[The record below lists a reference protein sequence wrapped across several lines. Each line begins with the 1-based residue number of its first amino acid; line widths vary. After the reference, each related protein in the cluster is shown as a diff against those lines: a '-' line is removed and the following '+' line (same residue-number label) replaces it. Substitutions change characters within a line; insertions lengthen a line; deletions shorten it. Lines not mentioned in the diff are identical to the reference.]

1 MGLYG
6 RRILRKKA
14 KLFFDKLNEDLR
26 VEIQR
31 QHTGAH
37 MGAGHRLVG
46 HQQDGTPMARLPQ
59 LGLQPQGL
67 AGAVP
72 VGDANQV
79 VQVDGPLLIDAHQPL
94 DGPQLAPGLVEQDDL
109 ALLVAPE
116 DGLDLQQGAH
126 QRRRTGDAAALA
138 QILQV
143 VHSEILAVILAVHEG
158 GGLQGRDSRPQRRAH
173 AVDGADP
180 AAGIFLHQL
189 VPGQLGRPPAAAD
202 AGGNAEIHHVVPLG
216 HIGLEGFFCIVRVHH
231 GGAHVGAGAQGL
243 IILVAVQPLRGR
255 LIVNGQRH
263 GKQMDVVLLPQLG
276 GQVGPGVH
284 KDLDH
289 DKTVPFKIFAQDAYI
304 FFFTQSARVS
314 NSCS

>member
-1 MGLYG
+1 M
-6 RRILRKKA
+6 
-14 KLFFDKLNEDLR
+14 
-26 VEIQR
+26 
-31 QHTGAH
+31 
-37 MGAGHRLVG
+37 
-46 HQQDGTPMARLPQ
+46 
-59 LGLQPQGL
+59 
-67 AGAVP
+67 
-72 VGDANQV
+72 GDADQV

-116 DGLDLQQGAH
+116 DRLDLQQGAH

-138 QILQV
+138 QVLQV
-143 VHSEILAVILAVHEG
+143 VHSEILAVILAVHCHFLHQLVQAHALAHQG
-158 GGLQGRDSRPQRRAH
+158 GGLQSRDPRPQGRAH

-180 AAGIFLHQL
+180 ALGILLHQL

-202 AGGNAEIHHVVPLG
+202 AGRNAEIHHVVSLG
-216 HIGLEGFFCIVRVHH
+216 DIRLKGLPGVVRVHH

-255 LIVNGQRH
+255 LIVNGQGH
-263 GKQMDVVLLPQLG
+263 GKQVDVVLLPQLG
-276 GQVGPGVH
+276 GQIGPGVH